1 MHIQTCIIT
10 TYTDVVGSGG
20 SVIEQSVVNCA
31 IITSLFLDH
40 FMKAEYLW

>member
-10 TYTDVVGSGG
+10 TYTDVVGLGG
-20 SVIEQSVVNCA
+20 SVILQSVVN
-31 IITSLFLDH
+31 